1 MQLHLGTFL
10 KDTPW
15 EKTMQKNLKLL
26 GVIAI
31 LGATLAISGIAIQDA
46 MAANSANKS
55 SFQSE
60 TMEVIMAAEDMDQGT
75 GEGLLAY
82 ASMKASNPQ
91 DVLVLYDEECSLY
104 TEVQL
109 KGGKNADLDVAEE
122 RDEVRALHKIS
133 LVIDGEE
140 YGESITMC
148 DRTYGVETNMLAEIE
163 EICDVVSNID
173 TDANDGLT
181 CDPIFFNSWIA
192 TKAAHGWHWVVV
204 NVGENHDL
212 DGDGVVDFEIHGTA
226 ETQDSHDLDTTGV
239 AVGQRSLTVIPIQL
253 DVDA

>member
-1 MQLHLGTFL
+1 
-10 KDTPW
+10 
-15 EKTMQKNLKLL
+15 MQKNLTTL

-60 TMEVIMAAEDMDQGT
+60 TMEVIMAAESGMDQGT
-75 GEGLLAY
+75 GEGILAY

-91 DVLVLYDEECSLY
+91 DVLILYDEECSLY

-109 KGGKNADLDVAEE
+109 KGGKNAELDVATE
-122 RDEVRALHKIS
+122 RDEVRAVHKIA
-133 LVIDGEE
+133 LTIDGEE
-140 YGESITMC
+140 FGESITMC
-148 DRTYGVETNMLAEIE
+148 DRTYGVETNILSELE
-163 EICDVVSNID
+163 ELCDVVANID

-204 NVGENHDL
+204 NLGDDHDL
-212 DGDGVVDFEIHGTA
+212 DGDGIIDFEIHGSA
-226 ETQDSHDLDTTGV
+226 EVTDDHDLDTTGV
-239 AVGQRSLTVIPIQL
+239 AVGQRSLTIIPIQL
-253 DVDA
+253 DVGA

>member
-1 MQLHLGTFL
+1 
-10 KDTPW
+10 
-15 EKTMQKNLKLL
+15 MQKNLKLL
-26 GVIAI
+26 GAIAI

-60 TMEVIMAAEDMDQGT
+60 TMELIMASTTMDLGT

-91 DVLVLYDEECSLY
+91 DVLILYDEECSLY

-109 KGGKNADLDVAEE
+109 KGGKSTDNIAVETDQ
-122 RDEVRALHKIS
+122 VRALHKIA
-133 LVIDGEE
+133 LTIDGKQ

-148 DRTYGVETNMLAEIE
+148 DRTYGISTNILSELE
-163 EICDVVSNID
+163 ELCDVVSNID

-181 CDPIFFNSWIA
+181 CDPIFFNSWIG

-204 NVGENHDL
+204 NLGDVHDL
-212 DGDGVVDFEIHGTA
+212 DGDGIIDFEVYGTS
-226 ETQDSHDLDTTGV
+226 ETEDSHDLDTTGV
-239 AVGQRSLTVIPIQL
+239 AVGQRSLTVIPIHL
-253 DVDA
+253 DVGA

>member
-1 MQLHLGTFL
+1 
-10 KDTPW
+10 
-15 EKTMQKNLKLL
+15 MQKNLKLL

-31 LGATLAISGIAIQDA
+31 LGATLAISGFAIQDA
-46 MAANSANKS
+46 MAANSANKT

-60 TMEVIMAAEDMDQGT
+60 TMEVIMASDIMDNGT
-75 GEGLLAY
+75 GAGLLAY

-91 DVLVLYDEECSLY
+91 DVLILYDEECSLY

-109 KGGKNADLDVAEE
+109 KGGKKADLDVAVEM
-122 RDEVRALHKIS
+122 DEVRALHKIS

-148 DRTYGVETNMLAEIE
+148 DRTYGVETNMLSELE
-163 EICDVVSNID
+163 ELCDVVANIN
-173 TDANDGLT
+173 TTANNGLT

-204 NVGENHDL
+204 NLGSEHDL
-212 DGDGVVDFEIHGTA
+212 NDDGIIDFQILGNAT
-226 ETQDSHDLDTTGV
+226 TSDVHDLDTTGV
-239 AVGQRSLTVIPIQL
+239 AVGQRSLTVIPVHL